1 MKLVALLV
9 AALVALTLSRVEGLQ
24 SAPYDAV
31 LAKLDAYLAEYEP
44 KLSEL
49 IADEVMFQEM
59 TGSTTAAAR
68 LPVDVAPLPMR
79 ATIRRQLRS
88 EVAFIALPQDSGW
101 LGFRHVKAVNR
112 QTLADDQSLTAVLA
126 ADGFDRARALIEASA
141 AHNLGLPRT
150 TNLPNLPLEFLHRRN
165 RHRLVSR
172 FDGRER
178 VQDVNT
184 DRVVFH
190 EKVTPTLIVNPQGG
204 DMPSTIRAWI
214 DPANGRLLR
223 AEVRTFKYPSAPR
236 FENSVEVEFEQD
248 KKLGLLVPK
257 EMREI
262 FPGDPG
268 TGKSSAVYT
277 NYRRFQTSGRI
288 VPQ

>member
-1 MKLVALLV
+1 MKPICLIAAAFMAL
-9 AALVALTLSRVEGLQ
+9 ALSDVEGQ
-24 SAPYDAV
+24 PAPYDAV
-31 LAKLDAYLAEYEP
+31 LAKLDAYLADYEP

-49 IADEVMFQEM
+49 IADELMSQEIAGPAAM
-59 TGSTTAAAR
+59 TSVELGF
-68 LPVDVAPLPMR
+68 VDK
-79 ATIRRQLRS
+79 RRPQRSLRS
-88 EVAFIALPQDSGW
+88 EVAFIALPDDSGW
-101 LGFRHVKAVNR
+101 LGFRHVKSVDR
-112 QTLADDQSLTAVLA
+112 KEVSEDLSLTTVLSVK
-126 ADGFDRARALIEASA
+126 GFDGGRTLLAASA

-165 RHRLVSR
+165 RYRLVMR
-172 FDGRER
+172 MDGNER
-178 VQDVNT
+178 ILGVNAT
-184 DRVVFH
+184 RVVFH

-236 FENSVEVEFEQD
+236 FENSVDVVFEQE

-257 EMREI
+257 EMREV

-268 TGKSSAVYT
+268 RGKSEAVYS

>member
-1 MKLVALLV
+1 MKIAALLLSV
-9 AALVALTLSRVEGLQ
+9 LIALQ
-24 SAPYDAV
+24 PQPYDEV

-49 IADEVMFQEM
+49 IADEAMFQEVEGN
-59 TGSTTAAAR
+59 GSRSTM
-68 LPVDVAPLPMR
+68 PVDLAPGP
-79 ATIRRQLRS
+79 ANGTVRRRLRS
-88 EVAFIALPQDSGW
+88 EVAFIALPGDSGW
-101 LGFRHVKAVNR
+101 LGFRHVKAVN
-112 QTLADDQSLTAVLA
+112 QKELPDDQSLTRILTIE
-126 ADGFDRARALIEASA
+126 GFDRARTLIEASA

-165 RHRLVSR
+165 RHRLVVR
-172 FDGRER
+172 LDGRER
-178 VQDVNT
+178 LQGVSAV
-184 DRVVFH
+184 RLVFH

-223 AEVRTFKYPSAPR
+223 AAVRTFKYPNAPQ
-236 FENSVEVEFEQD
+236 FENSVDVEFAQE
-248 KKLGLLVPK
+248 KALGLLVPQEMK
-257 EMREI
+257 ET

-268 TGKSSAVYT
+268 KGTSAAIYS
-277 NYRRFQTSGRI
+277 NYRRFTTSARI

>member
-1 MKLVALLV
+1 MKFVALVL
-9 AALVALTLSRVEGLQ
+9 AALFALALSIVEGAQ
-24 SAPYDAV
+24 PAPYDTV
-31 LAKLDAYLAEYEP
+31 LAKLDAYLADYEP

-49 IADEVMFQEM
+49 IADEVMSQEISRAF
-59 TGSTTAAAR
+59 GPSTEMGPVGRSKTLRR
-68 LPVDVAPLPMR
+68 LH
-79 ATIRRQLRS
+79 S
-88 EVAFIALPQDSGW
+88 EVAFIALPDDSGW
-101 LGFRHVKAVNR
+101 LGFRNVKSVDR
-112 QTLADDQSLTAVLA
+112 KEVSDDLSLTTILTVK
-126 ADGFDRARALIEASA
+126 GFDGGRTLLAASA

-165 RHRLVSR
+165 RHRLVMR
-172 FDGRER
+172 MDGNER
-178 VQDVNT
+178 MLGVNAT
-184 DRVVFH
+184 RVVFH

-204 DMPSTIRAWI
+204 NMPSTIRAWI

-236 FENSVEVEFEQD
+236 FENSVDVEFEQE

-257 EMREI
+257 EMREV

-277 NYRRFQTSGRI
+277 NYRRFQTSARI